1 MFPIIGII
9 IVTGCVIGGYLLEH
23 GNMAVLMQPIE
34 LLIIG
39 GAALGGFIIASPMH
53 VIKSVGSA
61 VIGLFTHTPRGKKE
75 YMDILML
82 LNGIFYKIRQQGL
95 VSIESDVDSPKDSP
109 LFTKF
114 PNILKN
120 HAAVDLIADTL
131 RTVMTTTI
139 APHELEALIEQELEA
154 HHEEA
159 ITPAHSVN
167 TIADGLPGLGIV
179 AAVLGVVLTMAK
191 IKEPPEVLGAS
202 IGAAL
207 VGTFLGVLLCYGF
220 VGPMAKH
227 LEFIAAEESQYM
239 NVIKVALLSFIGGG
253 AAPKVAVEFGRR
265 VIPANMKPSFLEME
279 EAFRGSKKT

>member
-23 GNMAVLMQPIE
+23 GNMSVLFQPVE

-39 GAALGGFIIASPMH
+39 GAALGGFIIASPVH
-53 VIKSVGSA
+53 VIKA
-61 VIGLFTHTPRGKKE
+61 VISSFVGIFTHKAREKKE
-75 YMDILML
+75 YIEILML

-95 VSIESDVDSPKDSP
+95 VSIENDVDSPAESP
-109 LFTKF
+109 LFAKY
-114 PNILKN
+114 PDILKN
-120 HAAVDLIADTL
+120 HAAVSLITDTL

-139 APHELEALIEQELEA
+139 APHELESLIDQELEA
-154 HHEEA
+154 HHEET
-159 ITPAHSVN
+159 ITPAHSVAVV
-167 TIADGLPGLGIV
+167 ADGLPGLGIV
-179 AAVLGVVLTMAK
+179 AAVLGVILTMAK

-227 LEFIAAEESQYM
+227 MEFIAMEDLQYM
-239 NVIKVALLSFIGGG
+239 NVIKVALLAFIGGG

-265 VIPANMKPSFLEME
+265 VVPGNAKPSFVEME
-279 EAFRGSKKT
+279 DAFREAKKT